1 MSNQEAS
8 EDSGTPKKRPI
19 LKITLLVVLA
29 LVVQGAVVFGTLFAV
44 GSFDSPA
51 DAESAIAEMEGSE
64 TSDNLDDIVDSEEPQ
79 GLGSGALVYLEI
91 KPELLTNLYNSQ
103 RLLQL
108 KVAVMVK
115 ENDEQTLVEE
125 IKEHAFPIR
134 SRLLEIL
141 SEKREDQASTLGYR
155 AVLAA
160 ELKVAMNDV
169 LEEHLGGRHVEEIY
183 FTEFIVQ

>member
-1 MSNQEAS
+1 MSDEAS
-8 EDSGTPKKRPI
+8 EAPKTRPI
-19 LKITLLVVLA
+19 LKIILLVILA
-29 LVVQGAVVFGTLFAV
+29 LVVQAAVVFGTLFAA
-44 GSFDSPA
+44 GFFDSPA
-51 DAESAIAEMEGSE
+51 DAEECYHCNGKSQKN
-64 TSDNLDDIVDSEEPQ
+64 SDNLDDIVDSDEPQ
-79 GLGSGALVYLEI
+79 GSAEGGRVYFEI